1 MIISG
6 CRQAVAPQADGVFV
20 AALAAQ
26 APIKLA
32 DVDTMR
38 TRIVIDKSDY
48 LLHLYEADRLLRTYP
63 MVLGFEPVGDK
74 RMEGDGRTPEG
85 KFKVRTKYA
94 HAKWSKFIWVDYPT
108 TESWQRF
115 NDRKA
120 AGEIP
125 ATASIGGDI
134 GIHGVPEGRDEL
146 IFDRQNW
153 TLGCIS
159 LQRGHVDELYACIR
173 TGTEI
178 LIQP

>member
-1 MIISG
+1 
-6 CRQAVAPQADGVFV
+6 
-20 AALAAQ
+20 
-26 APIKLA
+26 
-32 DVDTMR
+32 MR

-48 LLHLYEADRLLRTYP
+48 RLHLYEGDRLLRTYP
-63 MVLGFEPVGDK
+63 MVLGFEPIGDK
-74 RMEGDGRTPEG
+74 CREGDGRTPEG
-85 KFKVRTKYA
+85 KFHIRTKYA
-94 HAKWSKFIWVDYPT
+94 HAKWSKFIWLDYPT
-108 TESWQRF
+108 DESWQRF
-115 NDRKA
+115 NARKA

-134 GIHGVPEGRDEL
+134 GIHGVPEGRDEI

-159 LQRGHVDELYACIR
+159 LQRAHVDELYALIR